1 MQGRGGRRDSGD
13 GGGNLRLW
21 KGGGR
26 DVLSC
31 NVLSRIESKVL
42 VHKGVLGGCRE

>member
-1 MQGRGGRRDSGD
+1 MQFRGRRWD
-13 GGGNLRLW
+13 GGNGSFDNRRW

-31 NVLSRIESKVL
+31 NVLLRIESKVL
-42 VHKGVLGGCRE
+42 VDERVLGGC